1 MHALQVH
8 AGATSNQHIGIHSLI
23 LEDKRLLRIVKH
35 ATEHS
40 QAGSKQQHT
49 LPLTATAV
57 MPPLYDDVCVC
68 ALALQRGLHTARPP
82 LRTNAASI
90 AFGKVL

>member
-8 AGATSNQHIGIHSLI
+8 AGATSNQHIGIHALI
-23 LEDKRLLRIVKH
+23 LEDKLLLRIVKH
-35 ATEHS
+35 ATAHS
-40 QAGSKQQHT
+40 QASSKQQHT

-57 MPPLYDDVCVC
+57 MPSLYDDVCVP
-68 ALALQRGLHTARPP
+68 LHCSGCTARPP
-82 LRTNAASI
+82 PSEPTPPSI